1 MKSHED
7 VVKLGLKWVVKLVI
21 VNNGKYQKCDIL
33 NIKTT

>member
-7 VVKLGLKWVVKLVI
+7 VVKLDLKWVITLVI